1 MHGVNA
7 TVSEGDWPEKP
18 SDPRRLRPY
27 KLADTSIEMEL
38 MIHRE
43 ELADR
48 PTLLIINSIDFP
60 IPPSFGFCEKMWAAG
75 YQVIFCRRPGFGNI
89 PGLPPALLERNQVKN
104 RSAIASETALFS
116 LLINSLE
123 LRDVA
128 LLGLGSSNSICYRLT
143 QLNPEIQ
150 FTIYSN
156 PLFHPAIWDVIK
168 PPWLKRMIRQT
179 LLSRSG
185 LKIAVRGLKAVLR
198 RDPIW
203 FYRQFAQK
211 SAGDQQY
218 VSRNLEDFRESGR
231 MLQNITPETF
241 YYDLQNALIE
251 DTRWDP
257 EITSA
262 SNAIILSGHETT
274 ANWKSAITAEAKR
287 LGLPIV
293 FAKSG
298 DLFVPYASQDALL
311 DILKSHA
318 MANSEAL

>member
-7 TVSEGDWPEKP
+7 IISEGDWHQKA
-18 SDPRRLRPY
+18 SDPRRLRPF
-27 KLADTSIEMEL
+27 KLADTCIEIEL

-43 ELADR
+43 KVADR

-60 IPPSFGFCEKMWAAG
+60 IPPSAGFCEKMWAAG
-75 YQVIFCRRPGFGNI
+75 YQVIFCRRPGFGNL
-89 PGLPPALLERNQVKN
+89 PGLPQALLGRDQVRD

-116 LLINSLE
+116 LLINSLN
-123 LRDVA
+123 LKQIF
-128 LLGLGSSNSICYRLT
+128 LLGLGTSNSICYRLS
-143 QLNPEIQ
+143 QINPEIQ
-150 FTIYSN
+150 YTIYSN

-179 LLSRSG
+179 LRSRSG

-231 MLQNITPETF
+231 MLQNITPDTF
-241 YYDLQNALIE
+241 YYDLQNALID
-251 DTRWDP
+251 DTNWDP
-257 EITSA
+257 EITRD

-274 ANWKSAITAEAKR
+274 AKWKHAIKAEAKR

-293 FAKSG
+293 FARSG
-298 DLFVPYASQDALL
+298 DLFVPYASPDVLL
-311 DILKSHA
+311 DVLNSYAATK
-318 MANSEAL
+318 SEAL